1 MRLWPLVFGILVIAI
16 ALSVARD
23 PAGRVA
29 PIVFRTRTGE
39 VIVGTTVVLALFQ
52 TAGAIGEARGL
63 PAHVGAPAAT
73 TLVLAVAT
81 FVMTGRL
88 FVGVWLIRASVA

>member
-1 MRLWPLVFGILVIAI
+1 
-16 ALSVARD
+16 
-23 PAGRVA
+23 
-29 PIVFRTRTGE
+29 
-39 VIVGTTVVLALFQ
+39 LFQ

-88 FVGVWLIRASVA
+88 FVGV